1 MEINKDIIN
10 KYFKFPIEFEKKIN
24 IINDNIKNDFE
35 FNTNNSPYELLFDS
49 KKHTINNLLI
59 NKWKTYFSDNKNYI
73 KNFQKFILEF
83 NKKYFD
89 KFNDYDDTLLN
100 TFIKHKKNEGFNEKY
115 EYINWKHIE
124 FINNNKSILQA
135 LTYYNLF
142 SPIIN
147 LSIPIFLLIM
157 PFFIIKFVLK
167 STISFDIYKDILFN
181 QLRNHSLGKIFS
193 IFSREITTD
202 KKIFAAISVAFYFFS
217 IYQSIL
223 TCIKFYNN
231 SFYIQEYLFN
241 IKQHLI
247 NSIEKINSVTSIIQH
262 NSYFNHYANYL
273 VERKNKINL
282 LISQLSFLNTKQF
295 NFKTIF
301 NFGDYLAMFYKLRN
315 DDDINETLYFS
326 FNLQCYINNINS
338 ICYLIN
344 ENKINKCNF
353 TKNPKKQKIK
363 QQFYLYHDDLVV
375 KNDLHI
381 DKYIINGPNASGKTT
396 LLKTTLL
403 NIIFS
408 QQFGFGFYKKATLI
422 PYKILDSYINIPDT
436 SGRDSLF
443 QAEARRCLE
452 ILNNVKKNKN
462 GYSFII
468 FDEIYS
474 GTNPYE
480 ATTSAK
486 AFLEC
491 FQNYNVFFLLTTHFK
506 ELTNIKNLKNYH
518 MDCIID
524 KTTGKIK
531 YNYKFKKGVSDIKGG
546 FKVLEELQYPSEII
560 NKLN

>member
-1 MEINKDIIN
+1 MELNKDIIN
-10 KYFKFPIEFEKKIN
+10 KHFKFPIEFEKKIN
-24 IINDNIKNDFE
+24 IISDNIKNDFE
-35 FNTNNSPYELLFDS
+35 FNTNNSPYKLIFNS
-49 KKHTINNLLI
+49 NRYTINNLLI
-59 NKWKTYFSDNKNYI
+59 DKWKTYFSNNKNYI
-73 KNFQKFILEF
+73 KNFQNFILEF

-89 KFNDYDDTLLN
+89 KFHDYNDTLLN
-100 TFIKHKKNEGFNEKY
+100 TFIQHKNNDGFNEKY
-115 EYINWKHIE
+115 DYINWKHIE
-124 FINNNKSILQA
+124 FVNNNKSILQA

-142 SPIIN
+142 SPVIN

-157 PFFIIKFVLK
+157 PFIIIKFVLK
-167 STISFDIYKDILFN
+167 SSISFDIYKDILCK
-181 QLRNHSLGKIFS
+181 QVKNHSLGKIFS

-202 KKIFAAISVAFYFFS
+202 KKIFAAISITFYFFS

-247 NSIEKINSVTSIIQH
+247 NSNDKIDSIISIIQN
-262 NSYFNHYANYL
+262 NSYFNQYLDYL
-273 VERKNKINL
+273 VERKNKINVI
-282 LISQLSFLNTKQF
+282 ISELSFLTTKQF
-295 NFKTIF
+295 NYKNIF
-301 NFGDYLAMFYKLRN
+301 CFGDYLAMFYKLRN
-315 DDDINETLYFS
+315 DETTNETLYFT

-338 ICYLIN
+338 ICELIN
-344 ENKINKCNF
+344 KNKINKCNF
-353 TKNPKKQKIK
+353 TKNPKKQHIK
-363 QQFYLYHDDLVV
+363 QQYYLYHDELIV

-381 DKYIINGPNASGKTT
+381 DKYIITGPNASGKTT

-422 PYKILDSYINIPDT
+422 PYRIIDSYINIPDT

-443 QAEARRCLE
+443 QAEARRCLD

-506 ELTNIKNLKNYH
+506 ELTNINNLKNYH
-518 MDCIID
+518 MDCVVD
-524 KTTGKIK
+524 KDTNKIS
-531 YNYKFKKGVSDIKGG
+531 YTYKFRKGISHIKGG
-546 FKVLEELQYPSEII
+546 FKILEDLEYPIEII
-560 NKLN
+560 KKLN